1 MSISIIDICMVKIEV
16 ISNPIKDFISKNAII
31 SRPYL
36 YISISI
42 RKIEVILTQLKI
54 VYLDDN
60 DYVHILSIIIKIKL
74 IWLRIFYLDEKISNS
89 KRSECSRQINC
100 NSVVIEIESRFIID
114 MTISIRVF
122 TFLSCKSVT
131 RWWWVNAL
139 RNEWTEN
146 VVFGLA
152 WYLIMHRVY
161 LDFLIG

>member
-1 MSISIIDICMVKIEV
+1 MRAHNISFTCMSISIIDICMVKIEV

-31 SRPYL
+31 SRLYL

-54 VYLDDN
+54 VYLNDN
-60 DYVHILSIIIKIKL
+60 DYVDILSIIIKIKL

-131 RWWWVNAL
+131 RW
-139 RNEWTEN
+139 
-146 VVFGLA
+146 
-152 WYLIMHRVY
+152 
-161 LDFLIG
+161 